1 MLLKL
6 TALMAMLFLS
16 DAGGGAAD
24 TGEGG
29 EGAGTEAGDTG
40 TQGGDGAA
48 TETRPSTN
56 SINRQIKDFA
66 AQRGI
71 TVEDLLTQFT
81 ELENAGK
88 TETQRLMD
96 QINDYKSKYES
107 AVEQNRSIVA
117 RSAIADAAKDA
128 GAYDPDAIYELA
140 KSGIELDDETSL
152 EIEIND
158 KGKVTNAQAVIAAMK
173 SKRPGLFKP
182 ATGTSDA
189 GRQGDSAGGKGDINA
204 LFRQL
209 AERNR

>member
-48 TETRPSTN
+48 TETKPSTN

-88 TETQRLMD
+88 TELEKLAGERDRYKSELEKLTDQFREARSESSFLDAATKASARAPRTLFRAYRD
-96 QINDYKSKYES
+96 QIEYDRDGNPTNIA
-107 AVEQNRSIVA
+107 AVIE
-117 RSAIADAAKDA
+117 AAKADE
-128 GAYDPDAIYELA
+128 PD
-140 KSGIELDDETSL
+140 
-152 EIEIND
+152 
-158 KGKVTNAQAVIAAMK
+158 
-173 SKRPGLFKP
+173 LFKP